1 LFSLAVVIDC
11 APGTVSTGG
20 NTTCTV
26 CPAGKYC
33 PNTDGTGIGSCLPG
47 QYSLPGGCQR
57 CCETNVLF
65 CCPLLHNIWGS
76 APYNHLFNISLHLYI
91 IHFGAPPWFNWPQG
105 WITDHYHLSSNLGVG
120 ISEVCLIFDFAS
132 LLLEVARSI

>member
-1 LFSLAVVIDC
+1 MAVELDC

-47 QYSLPGGCQR
+47 QYSLPGERIG
-57 CCETNVLF
+57 VF
-65 CCPLLHNIWGS
+65 
-76 APYNHLFNISLHLYI
+76 ISL
-91 IHFGAPPWFNWPQG
+91 
-105 WITDHYHLSSNLGVG
+105 
-120 ISEVCLIFDFAS
+120 CLPMICYK
-132 LLLEVARSI
+132 